1 MPYLSKR
8 TLLFFLSG
16 LVYLRRGVFWC
27 GRRAVRGLLA
37 VVGVFQNTI
46 GFFVYRLL
54 FRIKKRV
61 HFLFPHT
68 GGFSLQFF
76 KRHVLE
82 VGMVLAAAIVMF
94 PQSTFS
100 QATSGVP
107 GRNTLLYR
115 LVGPGDQ
122 IFQEDIIIETAE
134 EAITDARG
142 WREGSVSADP
152 AISSNQPFIEPN
164 EISSI
169 SAGGNAVT
177 KPSILPGAALPE
189 GSRGAIVSGKR
200 DRVVD
205 HTVAPGETVSA
216 IADAYRIDVQTIL
229 WANNL
234 TARSLIRPGDTLKI
248 LPTDGVLHTVKKGD
262 TVSKIA
268 RLYEA
273 KEAAIVVENKLQKD
287 GSDIVVGEEL
297 VVPEGK
303 KPAPIVVPRTNRIA
317 PIFNQVSAPPPSP
330 DLPAGSGYIWPAG
343 SRIIT
348 QYFGWRH
355 DGLDIAGKIGTPIY
369 AAQVG
374 TVTRSQCGWNG
385 GYGCYIV
392 VDHGG
397 GLSTLYGHNSVLYVG
412 VGAAVNQGDTI
423 ALMGSTGNS
432 TGPHVHFEVRMNLK
446 RTNPLKYVR

>member
-1 MPYLSKR
+1 MPYISKR
-8 TLLFFLSG
+8 ILLFFLSS

-27 GRRAVRGLLA
+27 GRRAVKGGLAL
-37 VVGVFQNTI
+37 VDMFQNTA
-46 GFFVYRLL
+46 GFFAYRLL
-54 FRIKKRV
+54 FRIKKHV
-61 HFLFPHT
+61 HLLFPQT
-68 GGFSLQFF
+68 AGFSFQFF

-82 VGMVLAAAIVMF
+82 AGLVLAAAIVMF

-122 IFQEDIIIETAE
+122 VFEEDIIIETGE
-134 EAITDARG
+134 EPLIDARG
-142 WREGSVSADP
+142 WRDGSVSADP
-152 AISSNQPFIEPN
+152 VALPSELYVEPN

-177 KPSILPGAALPE
+177 KPSILPGATLPE
-189 GSRGAIVSGKR
+189 GSRGAIVFGKR
-200 DRVVD
+200 DSVVS
-205 HTVAPGETVSA
+205 HQVAAGETVSG
-216 IADAYRIDVQTIL
+216 IADAYGINIQTIL

-268 RLYEA
+268 RLYNA
-273 KEAAIVVENKLQKD
+273 KETNIVSENKLQKD
-287 GSDIVVGEEL
+287 GSDIVIGEEL
-297 VVPEGK
+297 IVPEGE
-303 KPAPIVVPRTNRIA
+303 KPAPIPVPRANRIA
-317 PIFNQVSAPPPSP
+317 PSFSQVSAPPPSP
-330 DLPAGSGYIWPAG
+330 DLPAGSGYLWPSA

-369 AAQVG
+369 AAQAG
-374 TVTRSQCGWNG
+374 TVTRAQCGWNG
-385 GYGCYIV
+385 GYGCYII
-392 VDHGG
+392 VDHGNR
-397 GLSTLYGHNSVLYVG
+397 LSTLYGHNSVLYVQ

-432 TGPHVHFEVRMNLK
+432 TGPHVHFEVRINQK
-446 RTNPLKYVR
+446 RTNPLQYVR